1 MPQLFEKIIIL
12 GNSGFIGT
20 HLEAALRKSN
30 PRVDIRGF
38 SSSELNLLS
47 QHEALRLQPLVDER
61 TAIIM
66 CSMLKKEAGD
76 SLEIYSKNVEMVVN
90 LCHAV
95 ENKSISRLVYLSSTA
110 VYGEEVNNLNITEK
124 TLLQPTSYYGMAK
137 CACENLFRKV
147 VGSQQKDA
155 LLILRPPLVYG
166 PNDRSN
172 AYGPAGFTKKAVA
185 NENIVL
191 WGDGTELRE
200 FLFIDDL
207 VNIMVRSLASE
218 FSGIVNVV
226 ASARHTFKDILNIL
240 SQKLER
246 TLLIESRARSKT
258 KVDNCFDNSLLRELL
273 PDVRFTPL
281 EHGIQRI
288 IDCELNLVK

>member
-1 MPQLFEKIIIL
+1 MPQPFEKIIIL

-20 HLEAALRKSN
+20 HLEAALKKSN
-30 PRVDIRGF
+30 SRIEITGF
-38 SSSELNLLS
+38 SSSDLNLLRK
-47 QHEALRLQPLVDER
+47 QEALRLQSLIDDQ

-76 SLEIYSKNVEMVVN
+76 SLEIYSRNVEMVVN

-95 ENKSISRLVYLSSTA
+95 ENKPVSRLMYLSSTA

-147 VGSQQKDA
+147 VGSQRKDS

-166 PNDRSN
+166 PNDRSKT
-172 AYGPAGFTKKAVA
+172 YGPAGFTKKAVA

-207 VNIMVRSLASE
+207 VNVMARFLASE
-218 FSGIVNVV
+218 VSGIVNVV
-226 ASARHTFKDILNIL
+226 ASAQYTFKDILNIL
-240 SQKLER
+240 SQELEI
-246 TLLIESRARSKT
+246 TLQIESRKRSKG
-258 KVDNCFDNSLLRELL
+258 KVDNCFDNSLLRKLL

-281 EHGIQRI
+281 EQGIQRI
-288 IDCELNLVK
+288 IDYELNWVK